1 VTACYLD
8 ASALVKLATQEAESD
23 ALRRELA
30 GYRDR
35 LTSRLATV
43 EVPRAIARRG
53 PETVAAAGDDLA
65 QALEAVTLIE
75 LDEELASVAA
85 GLEPARLRS
94 LDAVHLASALAIR
107 DELSAFV
114 TYDLRL
120 ADAARA
126 AGLRCLPP
134 PETRHLAGPS

>member
-1 VTACYLD
+1 MTACYLD
-8 ASALVKLATQEAESD
+8 ASALVKLTTREAESD

-43 EVPRAIARRG
+43 EVPRALARRG
-53 PETVAAAGDDLA
+53 PETAATARNAAAH
-65 QALEAVTLIE
+65 ALEAMTVIE

-85 GLEPARLRS
+85 GLEPATLRT
-94 LDAVHLASALAIR
+94 LDAIHLASALTLG

-114 TYDLRL
+114 TYDTRL
-120 ADAARA
+120 GAAARA
-126 AGLRCLPP
+126 AGLNVVMP
-134 PETRHLAGPS
+134 GSK